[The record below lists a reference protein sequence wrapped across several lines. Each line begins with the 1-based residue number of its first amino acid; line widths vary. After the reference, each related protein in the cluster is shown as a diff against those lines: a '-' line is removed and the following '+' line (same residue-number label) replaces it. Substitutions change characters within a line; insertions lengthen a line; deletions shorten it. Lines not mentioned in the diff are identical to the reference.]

1 MVGKEVYLL
10 KNVKG
15 KHFLSQ
21 KLVLVKYLIYLCIR
35 IKKQTLITIK
45 HTHYEKVYSYRHL

>member
-1 MVGKEVYLL
+1 MVGKDVYLL

-35 IKKQTLITIK
+35 NKKETLITI
-45 HTHYEKVYSYRHL
+45 